1 LLLDSSLVKNMTG
14 DNQVLI
20 NDCQDDLDRIDQF
33 ITSDPLNSL
42 NSYLISYCVIRACGT
57 IEMVVKNIIFDHLI
71 IGATQESINYFEKD
85 ILESSW
91 NPHCGAIQK
100 ILDKIN
106 SNWSATFQH
115 DTNGIKEKGDL
126 TSLVNLRNQFAHGQ
140 KITATISNVKDYF
153 IGGCKI
159 VEILDNIVK

>member
-1 LLLDSSLVKNMTG
+1 MTG
-14 DNQVLI
+14 NNQFLI
-20 NDCQDDLDRIDQF
+20 NDCKDDLDRIDEF
-33 ITSDPLNSL
+33 IISDPLNSL

-71 IGATQESINYFEKD
+71 IGATQETINYFEKD

-91 NPHCGAIQK
+91 NPNCGAIQK

-106 SNWSATFQH
+106 PNWSAKFQQ

-126 TSLVNLRNQFAHGQ
+126 KSLVNLRNQFAHGQ

-153 IGGCKI
+153 NGGCRI